1 METKSLFWEPS
12 SRFRFSAF
20 RSGVTLIEI
29 MLVLAILVAIAGI
42 VVPTF
47 DGMIGSRRIVNS
59 SENLANELSEARVT
73 AMRTGQAQVFK
84 ATIHSRQYSIT
95 PWLDGGESINAGAGA
110 TVSTGG
116 AIVETDSTN
125 GGMVASVADGSDS
138 VKQLSEN
145 VQFSAVETLV
155 DTRNAAAI
163 ETEGGVVPT
172 AGSAGGSADGL
183 SSPILIYP
191 DGSSTTAQIVI
202 VDDRGRRMVI
212 QLRGVAGQVSTF
224 RTTPDTSA
232 YVPGS

>member
-1 METKSLFWEPS
+1 
-12 SRFRFSAF
+12 
-20 RSGVTLIEI
+20 
-29 MLVLAILVAIAGI
+29 
-42 VVPTF
+42 
-47 DGMIGSRRIVNS
+47 
-59 SENLANELSEARVT
+59 
-73 AMRTGQAQVFK
+73 
-84 ATIHSRQYSIT
+84 
-95 PWLDGGESINAGAGA
+95 
-110 TVSTGG
+110 
-116 AIVETDSTN
+116 
-125 GGMVASVADGSDS
+125 VADGSES